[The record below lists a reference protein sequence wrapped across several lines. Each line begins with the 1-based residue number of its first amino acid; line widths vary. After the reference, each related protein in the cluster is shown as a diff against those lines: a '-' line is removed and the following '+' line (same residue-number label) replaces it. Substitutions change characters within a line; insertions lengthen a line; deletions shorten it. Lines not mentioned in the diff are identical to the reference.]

1 MMEGMGTEGV
11 VIGRKALGVGRGVRF
26 DGRAIRLI
34 ATPSSTLTM
43 AMRIDE

>member
-1 MMEGMGTEGV
+1 MVAGMGAEDGV
-11 VIGRKALGVGRGVRF
+11 MGLTALGVGRGIRF

-34 ATPSSTLTM
+34 ATPSNTLTM